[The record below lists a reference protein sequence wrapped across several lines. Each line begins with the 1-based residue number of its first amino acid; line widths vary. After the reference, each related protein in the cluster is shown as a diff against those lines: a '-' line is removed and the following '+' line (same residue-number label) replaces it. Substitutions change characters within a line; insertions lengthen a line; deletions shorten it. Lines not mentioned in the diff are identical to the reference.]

1 MKRTKSVRRR
11 FADSGFV
18 KEFVENLEHKQTN
31 DSDLEQSYLH
41 NKAKLYMLRLRG
53 CLVEFFADQSRIGS
67 QKIANRF
74 KFSHICENSHIYDE
88 EPDVYKD
95 KILCFLDKEFA
106 RLQALQKQRKFGHHK
121 VLEKNLR
128 LLQNTL
134 NLDYTQ
140 IAVVELVAIASEISY
155 FKDFLYEARRRAD
168 NARENILLISKMLEL
183 NQNEIRLA
191 TGSNSILIK
200 ANILCGNRELSFY
213 DDDFGEMLFDACG
226 DKNQIESRFV
236 IPCDK
241 GTLTRENYAHIKE
254 FDMLQKYLNLGKTQK
269 KKGVNVL
276 LYGIPGTGKT
286 ELAKLLAQNINAN
299 LYKVRSQ
306 DSDGEPQDGMRRFGS
321 YLLAQRFLDSSKD
334 LLLYDEAEDVL
345 NRDGNRFKNKA
356 FFNETLENN
365 PLPTIW
371 ITNNIRAV
379 DNAAIR
385 RFDFVIEIGVPKK
398 GVRKAILEKI
408 CGEKLNKKTRKLIQK
423 SPNLAPALITR
434 ANEVSSVIDGD
445 FSKNFLMLLNNTL
458 KAQGHSTIK
467 KDKNK
472 DANNALP
479 KSYSTD
485 FINADCDISR
495 IASGLGENP
504 NARICL
510 YGLSG
515 TGKSAF
521 AQFIAKTLK
530 RPCIVKAVSDLQ
542 SKWVGETEKNIARA
556 FKEAKD
562 KKAVLVFDEVDSFL
576 RDRSLARQSW
586 EATKVNEMLLQ
597 MEKFNGIFV
606 ATTNL
611 MDNIDKAALRRFDLK
626 VEFKA
631 LNRAQRVN
639 LFKKECA
646 LLGLKCEVRV
656 EKQIE
661 RLECLAPGDFAAVKR
676 QHKFSPIKDAMDF
689 YARLC
694 EEVKV
699 KDLREGNANMGVG
712 FLR

>member
-1 MKRTKSVRRR
+1 MRRR
-11 FADSGFV
+11 FTDSGLA
-18 KEFVENLEHKQTN
+18 KELVENLEHKQTN
-31 DSDLEQSYLH
+31 NSNLEQSYLH
-41 NKAKLYMLRLRG
+41 NKAKLYILRLRG
-53 CLVEFFADQSRIGS
+53 CLVEFFADQSRMGS

-74 KFSHICENSHIYDE
+74 NFSHICENSHIYDE
-88 EPDVYKD
+88 KPDVYKD
-95 KILCFLDKEFA
+95 KILRFLDKEFA
-106 RLQALQKQRKFGHHK
+106 RFQALQKQCKFGRHK

-183 NQNEIRLA
+183 NQNEVRLA

-213 DDDFGEMLFDACG
+213 DDDFGEMLFDERS

-241 GTLTRENYAHIKE
+241 STLTRENYAHIKE
-254 FDMLQKYLNLGKTQK
+254 FDMLQKYLSLGKMQK

-286 ELAKLLAQNINAN
+286 ELAKLLAQNINVN

-379 DNAAIR
+379 DNAAVR
-385 RFDFVIEIGVPKK
+385 RFDFVIEMGVPKK

-408 CGEKLNKKTRKLIQK
+408 CGEKLNKKTRKLIQQ
-423 SPNLAPALITR
+423 SPNLAPALIAR
-434 ANEVSSVIDGD
+434 ANEVSSVIGGD

-458 KAQGHSTIK
+458 KAQGYSTIK
-467 KDKNK
+467 KDKSK
-472 DANNALP
+472 DTLP

-495 IASGLGENP
+495 IASGLDANP

-521 AQFIAKTLK
+521 AQFIAKSLK
-530 RPCIVKAVSDLQ
+530 RPCIIKAVSDLE

-576 RDRSLARQSW
+576 CDRSLAVRGF

-639 LFKKECA
+639 LFKKECT

-661 RLECLAPGDFAAVKR
+661 RLECLTPGDFAAIKR
-676 QHKFSPIKDAMDF
+676 QHKFSPIKDSMDF
-689 YARLC
+689 YTRLC

-699 KDLREGNANMGVG
+699 KDLRESGANMGVG